1 MKTKRIPLTMLAIGV
16 ISIMMIAPIH
26 ANYQAVA
33 YGRTDRSG
41 YLPGDSGTLY
51 ITVRNTGSQALTVKN
66 ITVEYPWWA
75 FITDHW
81 DGNFTATGINQALSQ
96 NQNYNT
102 QYTFTLPTDGRAH
115 SGSASITVGTD
126 VPNGQ
131 YQFLDASASISVAG
145 ASYQPLGLSSSIL
158 PVVSIVLLGIAV
170 VMLAFVYMGITRL
183 SKK

>member
-115 SGSASITVGTD
+115 NGFASITVATD

-131 YQFLDASASISVAG
+131 YQSLDASASISVAG
-145 ASYQPLGLSSSIL
+145 ATYQPLGLSSSIL

>member
-1 MKTKRIPLTMLAIGV
+1 MLAIGV

>member
-115 SGSASITVGTD
+115 SGSASITVATD

-131 YQFLDASASISVAG
+131 YQFLGASASISVAG
-145 ASYQPLGLSSSIL
+145 ATYQPLGLSSSIL